1 MCFSLVAEIKGY
13 YLVVVHRFL
22 IAMASLV
29 LKHGLEGVW
38 ASVLVA
44 YGVSSC
50 GFWALV
56 QRLNFCGSWA

>member
-13 YLVVVHRFL
+13 YLVVMHRFL

-29 LKHGLEGVW
+29 AEHGLQGVW

-44 YGVSSC
+44 YGISSC
-50 GFWALV
+50 GSQALV
-56 QRLNFCGSWA
+56 HRLNFCGSWA